1 MSSPFA
7 DPSTFERKTL
17 PDGSANPKYVDLCDE
32 DPTIAGQK
40 FVCVSFI
47 SPEKI
52 LKQREMFLF
61 EQFVKQWDFTKS
73 MGKFM
78 DFLQFMSHKHNL
90 PIEAVL
96 QDFNEFAEEEKERLK
111 KDSSIVEDDFSTF
124 TDKMG
129 DKFNEQFNK
138 EHGFQTSVRGVKVRG
153 SFPTQE
159 EAEMRCKKI
168 RAEFDANHDI
178 FVAPVGVWVPWHP
191 DAYKTGR
198 VEFMEEELNQLHAEK
213 VKNDEKAKQEFEN
226 RKKDA
231 RRKAIEEN
239 VKQAQK
245 SGNKLT
251 QTLDENGNLVGVMD
265 TVNFEEREAAEK
277 DTKEVLEK
285 QLKDAAERE
294 RENNA

>member
-1 MSSPFA
+1 MSFA
-7 DPSTFERKTL
+7 DPSSFERKKL

-32 DPTIAGQK
+32 DPAIAGQK

-52 LKQREMFLF
+52 LKQRELYLF

-73 MGKFM
+73 MTKFM
-78 DFLQFMSHKHNL
+78 DFLQFMSHKHSL
-90 PIEAVL
+90 PVDLVL

-111 KDSSIVEDDFSTF
+111 QESSGVEDDFAVF
-124 TDKMG
+124 MDKMG
-129 DKFNEQFNK
+129 DKFNEQFHK

-226 RKKDA
+226 RKKEA
-231 RRKAIEEN
+231 RRKAIEDN
-239 VKQAQK
+239 VNQAQK

-277 DTKEVLEK
+277 DTKETLEK
-285 QLKDAAERE
+285 QLKEASERE
-294 RENNA
+294 LANKKKD